1 MSKGVLPF
9 PKEMVILIV
18 EDSPTQA
25 LHLKS
30 ILEEQGLKA
39 ECAGDGHT
47 GIRLALEMAPVVV
60 ILDVELPDM
69 SGFQVSEALK
79 ASSQTAS
86 IPIIMLTRHDTPD
99 AFGKGM
105 DVGVVDFIPKDI
117 FSDAVLLETLKQM
130 KIIQE

>member
-1 MSKGVLPF
+1 MKTRQPNE
-9 PKEMVILIV
+9 KIILLV

-30 ILEEQGLKA
+30 ILEGQGLRT

-47 GIRLALEMAPVVV
+47 GILLAQEMAPMAV

-69 SGFQVSEALK
+69 NGFQVSRVLK
-79 ASSQTAS
+79 ASAQTAS
-86 IPIIMLTRHDTPD
+86 IPIIILTHHDTPD
-99 AFGKGM
+99 ALSKGM
-105 DVGVVDFIPKDI
+105 DVGIVDFIPKDI

-130 KIIQE
+130 KIIQD